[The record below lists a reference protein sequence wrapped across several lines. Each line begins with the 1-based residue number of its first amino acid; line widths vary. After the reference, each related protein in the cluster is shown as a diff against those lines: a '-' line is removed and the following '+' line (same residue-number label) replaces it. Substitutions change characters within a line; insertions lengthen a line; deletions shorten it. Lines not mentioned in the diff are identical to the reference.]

1 MSEQQ
6 PSVSG
11 CDHDYV
17 EDEIHAGTGD
27 AVAICC
33 HCDKILSPLHHG
45 ELPKHWFDHIPQL
58 NKKPEPVKLARDI
71 LNGGRFESRDE
82 RFVHICGACGHW
94 LTAVHGDWFT
104 KFGPE
109 EEIETHSSGF
119 VGHLREA
126 LCPDCGSACFRDGSI
141 VAPLQTAHSIDR
153 HYDATR
159 YVRNRADSRIWKN
172 GVGSFE
178 RTVDLGWKL
187 QSSLYNHG
195 WFARCPACGYAE
207 CYEDREFDF
216 HHWEYEDEVGCCLCR
231 NCHEHIHDGSTA
243 EEQSRTTGRDWRYD
257 AVKRLLKLSQQNGL
271 SFEREH
277 GFIARYNIPESG
289 AARSAVSEVF
299 ADE

>member
-1 MSEQQ
+1 
-6 PSVSG
+6 
-11 CDHDYV
+11 
-17 EDEIHAGTGD
+17 
-27 AVAICC
+27 
-33 HCDKILSPLHHG
+33 
-45 ELPKHWFDHIPQL
+45 
-58 NKKPEPVKLARDI
+58 
-71 LNGGRFESRDE
+71 
-82 RFVHICGACGHW
+82 
-94 LTAVHGDWFT
+94 
-104 KFGPE
+104 
-109 EEIETHSSGF
+109 
-119 VGHLREA
+119 
-126 LCPDCGSACFRDGSI
+126 
-141 VAPLQTAHSIDR
+141 
-153 HYDATR
+153 
-159 YVRNRADSRIWKN
+159 VRNRADSRIWKN